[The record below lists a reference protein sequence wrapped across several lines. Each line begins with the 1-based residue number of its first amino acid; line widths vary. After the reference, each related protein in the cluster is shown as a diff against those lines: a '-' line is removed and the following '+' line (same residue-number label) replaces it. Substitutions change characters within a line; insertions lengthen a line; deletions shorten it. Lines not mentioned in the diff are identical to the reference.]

1 MQLSTAAEYSQ
12 VTKKKKKERPII
24 LYALTKWRRNGNMA
38 IEG

>member
-12 VTKKKKKERPII
+12 VTKKKKERPII
-24 LYALTKWRRNGNMA
+24 HYALTKWRRNGNMA